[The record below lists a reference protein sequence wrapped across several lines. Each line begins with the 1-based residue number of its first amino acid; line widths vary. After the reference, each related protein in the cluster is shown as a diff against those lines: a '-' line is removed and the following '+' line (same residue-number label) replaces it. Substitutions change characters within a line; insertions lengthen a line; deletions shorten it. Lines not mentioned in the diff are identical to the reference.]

1 MDCKLHQD
9 NTDTK
14 GRCKIFLKHTSEI
27 KPDQSEDP
35 VRYHH
40 NLAVDSEASGASGAD
55 EFVGITL
62 TTCRESR
69 VIHSSNMYKV
79 EGDCN
84 DWDENQIHLLE
95 DIFQNLHSMLITND
109 KERRRLK
116 LDLSSTPSP
125 QAFRALPFVSSDIH
139 PWVRRTTGE
148 VHSL

>member
-27 KPDQSEDP
+27 KPTSP
-35 VRYHH
+35 KTRSATTIIS
-40 NLAVDSEASGASGAD
+40 LSILEASGASGAD
-55 EFVGITL
+55 EFVGIT
-62 TTCRESR
+62 RHAESR

-125 QAFRALPFVSSDIH
+125 QAFRAPLCV
-139 PWVRRTTGE
+139 E
-148 VHSL
+148 